1 MHEWKKTIQIERDY
15 LSINTLKRINS
26 IKFISHYRH
35 AIKNIDSPKSQMEG
49 KKKIISDIL
58 NTPRSLP
65 VIATTIFLNSL
76 FYSFVF
82 WPHSIFFNR
91 YSCTKL
97 LGEQLTPWLRKKK
110 EGGNKKGMAGK
121 EEKKKKK
128 EENAIYSREPNPRKL
143 LFFFINIKIAF
154 SHYKGGREK

>member
-35 AIKNIDSPKSQMEG
+35 AIKNIDSPKSQME
-49 KKKIISDIL
+49 KKITDIL

-82 WPHSIFFNR
+82 
-91 YSCTKL
+91 
-97 LGEQLTPWLRKKK
+97 
-110 EGGNKKGMAGK
+110 
-121 EEKKKKK
+121 
-128 EENAIYSREPNPRKL
+128 
-143 LFFFINIKIAF
+143 
-154 SHYKGGREK
+154 

>member
-35 AIKNIDSPKSQMEG
+35 AIKNIDSPKSQME
-49 KKKIISDIL
+49 KKKITDIL

-82 WPHSIFFNR
+82 
-91 YSCTKL
+91 
-97 LGEQLTPWLRKKK
+97 
-110 EGGNKKGMAGK
+110 
-121 EEKKKKK
+121 
-128 EENAIYSREPNPRKL
+128 
-143 LFFFINIKIAF
+143 
-154 SHYKGGREK
+154 